1 LRSTHTLAVSRRFLG
16 VAALLAVAMLAIWP
30 AAGQAAGIDGPGSY
44 YMFRSFDTGVP
55 FTPDQRQACVDHYG
69 ARPWSPLNA
78 GLFGFTGDA
87 HGRIVDQKA
96 SYLGAATAC
105 TSPSPTPGLLELF
118 GTTWPPGSPIAGLT
132 SFTSQCA
139 PSPAPTPGVLL
150 VNCRA
155 SLGPDAASRVAG
167 GFVASN
173 TVSNP
178 RNLPGAPTGSLW
190 TTYVL
195 RDGGIPLAA
204 PAGGV
209 PVATPAPSPGLDFYV
224 FRTMRDRTATRTDCT
239 AGDVSTRSSA
249 LYATA
254 PQLADGELP
263 QGLGPQQGSLVICF
277 TGAGAASRP
286 AAGHI
291 ELTRGGTT
299 LQLAVSGDCAEY
311 ATPVK
316 SELRQQACSLRITP
330 TADQLAAGIR
340 GGLLTSIGLVEAD
353 EPLEPANSHIW
364 SLALWASAA

>member
-1 LRSTHTLAVSRRFLG
+1 MVRAQEAGPRFADATLNPRRSRIALYTYARCLASVPRRRCPTRRRNVG
-16 VAALLAVAMLAIWP
+16 HLAGP
-30 AAGQAAGIDGPGSY
+30 GQAAGIDGPGSY
-44 YMFRSFDTGVP
+44 YMFRSFDTGAP
-55 FTPDQRQACVDHYG
+55 FTPDQQQACVDHYG

-96 SYLGAATAC
+96 SYLGPAIAC

-150 VNCRA
+150 VNCRG

-195 RDGGIPLAA
+195 RDGGKPLAA

-209 PVATPAPSPGLDFYV
+209 PAAT
-224 FRTMRDRTATRTDCT
+224 
-239 AGDVSTRSSA
+239 
-249 LYATA
+249 
-254 PQLADGELP
+254 
-263 QGLGPQQGSLVICF
+263 
-277 TGAGAASRP
+277 TGTESW
-286 AAGHI
+286 
-291 ELTRGGTT
+291 
-299 LQLAVSGDCAEY
+299 S
-311 ATPVK
+311 
-316 SELRQQACSLRITP
+316 
-330 TADQLAAGIR
+330 
-340 GGLLTSIGLVEAD
+340 GLLRLPHDARPD
-353 EPLEPANSHIW
+353 RHPHRLHRR
-364 SLALWASAA
+364 